1 MKKNQEFY
9 IIKIIKNYIMKK
21 NLKIY
26 ITKITRKYHF
36 LKIKNVSS

>member
-1 MKKNQEFY
+1 MKKNREFY

-26 ITKITRKYHF
+26 IIKITRKYHF

>member
-1 MKKNQEFY
+1 MKKNTEFY

-26 ITKITRKYHF
+26 IIKITRKYHF

>member
-1 MKKNQEFY
+1 MKKYQEFY